1 MLVKTV
7 FCALLFSV
15 LAALTQASTITT
27 VPVFEPIS
35 LHGTDAGEAI
45 SESGEALQ
53 ATVMARPMALAG
65 AFPEALVEAIRS
77 PHLLPSNSPLYKVQ
91 EVNLLVLCNVG
102 IHAEM
107 THDGLMV
114 RLDISNMA
122 VPLAVDLT
130 SRQVIKLTM
139 VAIRKTLEEYQK
151 PQAAPLSVHV
161 LIEGAEEGKTPL
173 RDAGGIFVIKENAAE
188 R

>member
-1 MLVKTV
+1 MAVY
-7 FCALLFSV
+7 
-15 LAALTQASTITT
+15 
-27 VPVFEPIS
+27 EPLS
-35 LHGTDAGEAI
+35 LHGTDADEAI

-53 ATVMARPMALAG
+53 ATVLARPMALTG
-65 AFPEALVEAIRS
+65 AFPEALVQAIRS

-91 EVNLLVLCNVG
+91 EVNLLVLCNIG

-107 THDGLMV
+107 TRDGLMV

-122 VPLAVDLT
+122 IPSAVDLT
-130 SRQVIKLTM
+130 SRQVLKLTL

-151 PQAAPLSVHV
+151 PQTAALSVHV
-161 LIEGAEEGKTPL
+161 VIEGAEDGKAPL
-173 RDAGGIFVIKENAAE
+173 RDAGGSFVIKENMAE

>member
-1 MLVKTV
+1 M
-7 FCALLFSV
+7 AL
-15 LAALTQASTITT
+15 ARASTITT

-35 LHGTDAGEAI
+35 LHGTDADEAI

-53 ATVMARPMALAG
+53 AAVMARPMALTG
-65 AFPEALVEAIRS
+65 AFPESLVQAIRS

-122 VPLAVDLT
+122 IPAAVDLT
-130 SRQVIKLTM
+130 SRQILRLTM

-151 PQAAPLSVHV
+151 PQMAAMPVHV
-161 LIEGAEEGKTPL
+161 VIEGADEGKTPL
-173 RDAGGIFVIKENAAE
+173 RDIGGNFVVKESAAG

>member
-1 MLVKTV
+1 VKTAIRI
-7 FCALLFSV
+7 CILIA
-15 LAALTQASTITT
+15 LAACARASTITA
-27 VPVFEPIS
+27 VAVYEPLS
-35 LHGTDAGEAI
+35 LHGTDADEAI

-53 ATVMARPMALAG
+53 ATVLARPMALTG
-65 AFPEALVEAIRS
+65 AFPEALVQAIRS

-91 EVNLLVLCNVG
+91 EVNLLVLCNIG

-107 THDGLMV
+107 TRDGLMV

-122 VPLAVDLT
+122 IPSAVDLT
-130 SRQVIKLTM
+130 SRQVLKLTL

-151 PQAAPLSVHV
+151 PQTAALSVHV
-161 LIEGAEEGKTPL
+161 VIEGAEDGKAPL
-173 RDAGGIFVIKENAAE
+173 RDAGGSFVIKENMAE